1 MAVSAFGSEFGTGRS
16 SKAGYGTPLGEAAGR
31 TPDRQQ
37 DIDTRRYTL
46 EAERNAKKLLTEV
59 DTGPT
64 NAEEREQRNTEKAIE
79 ARIKEEEKR
88 QAEEAKRLKEEQ
100 ERQERAA
107 AAFKAAAAKAAAAKA
122 KGEKRMG
129 VAEADEP
136 APPTTSPEPR
146 AAAKAAAPA
155 APAATDAQI
164 KARQDAANRLKAGI
178 RSGDP
183 NIISAAREDAIEAG
197 VPKEGV
203 EEFIKRQD
211 KELAR
216 RGEINYATPFGEKKS
231 GLDDYYQAQT
241 EKSRGVP
248 LGFSSGR
255 GNPIAPDWRIHS
267 RLNRQLT
274 ARSQATG
281 RDRSISPEAAAMKY
295 EEAIMKKLARDNP
308 LEYIRMRREAAE
320 GRIGGQE
327 MYGFGGPR

>member
-1 MAVSAFGSEFGTGRS
+1 MAVNTVGSAFGTGRS

-31 TPDRQQ
+31 TPERQQ
-37 DIDTRRYTL
+37 DIDTRRSTL
-46 EAERNAKKLLTEV
+46 EAERNAKKLETEV

-107 AAFKAAAAKAAAAKA
+107 LAAKDAAAKA

-136 APPTTSPEPR
+136 APPTPSPEPR
-146 AAAKAAAPA
+146 AAAPAAPA

-178 RSGDP
+178 RSGDR

-197 VPKEGV
+197 VPKTGV

-216 RGEINYATPFGEKKS
+216 RGEINYDTPFGEKKS

-255 GNPIAPDWRIHS
+255 GKPIAPDWRIHS
-267 RLNRQLT
+267 RLSRQLT

-281 RDRSISPEAAAMKY
+281 RDRSISPEAAKMKY

-308 LEYIRMRREAAE
+308 LEYIRMRREASE
-320 GRIGGQE
+320 GGIGEQE
-327 MYGFGGPR
+327 MYGFGGRR